1 MRDEIKQAILSKNS
15 FLIYGSDASYNM
27 DIVDELAQVWLTRHN
42 EIFYFNTYDSGI
54 NPEFTKTSKAL
65 SQRLNPF
72 ESFKEK
78 EFSQN
83 DLKRYISDICNY
95 LHSEFLLT
103 KVDGK
108 DSLEALL
115 HDVYLSK
122 FADEFNI
129 DELVYMLRGIVK
141 THESLLHEDLFKTL
155 DKIRVM
161 ALNNPLAY
169 VVDSEFDNLTREARL
184 QLERLFF
191 EFKPGGKYMELELK
205 YSKSKSATKYFSD
218 LLEKMQR
225 DDLKRF
231 QSSPEIIPGKI
242 NFFRKDYS
250 SRKNFLGMYLSFL
263 VRKLNLYN
271 SPHKPFIIIN
281 GKQKDLFENVSMDI
295 EELFN
300 RCTVC
305 FIISSGYD
313 LDRDINA
320 LLDVKIF
327 SSQHK
332 NLSLNDDGIQK
343 RIENGYI
350 VQYKNS

>member
-1 MRDEIKQAILSKNS
+1 MRDEIKEAILRKNS
-15 FLIYGSDASYNM
+15 FLIYGPDAGYSM
-27 DIVDELAQVWLTRHN
+27 DIFDELAQMWLTWHH

-65 SQRLNPF
+65 PQRLNPF
-72 ESFKEK
+72 EFFKEK
-78 EFSQN
+78 EISQY
-83 DLKRYISDICNY
+83 DLVRYISDICNY

-108 DSLEALL
+108 ESLEALL
-115 HDVYLSK
+115 NDVYSSK

-129 DELVYMLRGIVK
+129 DELVYLLRGIVK

-155 DKIRVM
+155 DKIRIM
-161 ALNNPLAY
+161 ASKSPDDY
-169 VVDSEFDNLTREARL
+169 IIDPEFDNLTREARL

-191 EFKPGGKYMELELK
+191 KFKPGGKYMELELK

-225 DDLKRF
+225 DDLMRF
-231 QSSPEIIPGKI
+231 QSSPEIMPGKI
-242 NFFRKDYS
+242 NYFRKDYS
-250 SRKNFLGMYLSFL
+250 FKRNFLNMYLSSL
-263 VRKLNLYN
+263 VRKLKIHN
-271 SPHKPFIIIN
+271 SPNRPLVVIN

-305 FIISSGYD
+305 FIISSGED
-313 LDRDINA
+313 LDARINSFI
-320 LLDVKIF
+320 DVKIY
-327 SSQHK
+327 SYKHK
-332 NLSLNDDGIQK
+332 KLSLPDTFTEK
-343 RIENGYI
+343 RIENNYS
-350 VQYKNS
+350 VYYD